1 MKKIICLNCGSNNID
16 FKAKYYECN
25 HCHTKYKLPKEMQ
38 REEKVIENEAFL
50 NRKYMLFFMVA
61 SAILL
66 FILFF
71 VWNKEAS
78 NNSSNIKQEHSSYQE
93 IANTP
98 VMINNNHA
106 QIGTQSIVIN
116 NYNIEKRDEG
126 QVRDQSTDMDYWN
139 LVINKNINS
148 GILALTATELN
159 SYIMIANGQFFELD
173 RKGNK
178 IWSKKF
184 VANSQPLRERSITV
198 DKNYIFSYGD
208 YRNGGETVIFDAQ
221 KNLKRKIPIHFH
233 ALVATKRGF
242 IGVTKDALK
251 SFNIQGKE
259 LWSKSLNRV
268 APTYN
273 VYNEVVKLSNGI
285 FVELGIDKDNI
296 LWISSYNEDGSL
308 NWQHKT
314 STYKTFINNMVA
326 TSDGGFIVSAGRYI
340 KVFKYNSEGELEWT
354 SDKSKYRKANAYGVI
369 EAKDG
374 YIHLNRLPN
383 GFVVSKLDYDG
394 NTLWEEKYQGKKR
407 ILLNGIV
414 KAFDGGYLLAI
425 RNELGYTWLVKMSE
439 NGEIKCD
446 FNDERYRF
454 NPNTKLLSSH
464 NVSRKDKM
472 VTLFR
477 KTGGNCNKVALSS
490 DDKYLYA
497 TALAGGFYIFD
508 VSNPNNPKELSQ
520 FSKSKTKFHF
530 YSNGAYGPVSHSGP
544 ALEGDYDYNHPL
556 DFLVSSDD
564 KRAYIA
570 DIIHGFYILDIED
583 KQHPKLLA
591 SFKNLKGVS
600 IAFSQDKKE
609 VLLPTID
616 IAKGELTLVSIDVNN
631 PNRQHRFKTLQVN
644 KHPFD
649 GYPLYR
655 NYETNPLKIV
665 SIDSSS
671 VLLSYRTNLFLF
683 DIKKE
688 ALIAKARLSN
698 RILNISLFSNRE
710 ECYASLYNGTFV
722 YSLNDLQ
729 LKNSIAMGGSFLKF
743 SKDGKLMYTKE
754 EKNHSLLVSDIS
766 DINNPK
772 TVKIYKAPPFGV
784 YNFTLSKDE
793 RKLYIAFGSKGLG
806 VSDI

>member
-16 FKAKYYECN
+16 FKPKYYECN

-38 REEKVIENEAFL
+38 REEKAVEKEAFL

-61 SAILL
+61 SAIFL

-78 NNSSNIKQEHSSYQE
+78 NNSSNTKQEHSNYQE

-98 VMINNNHA
+98 VMINNSHA

-116 NYNIEKRDEG
+116 NYNVEKRDEG
-126 QVRDQSTDMDYWN
+126 QVREKSTDMAYWN
-139 LVINKNINS
+139 LVINKNLNS

-159 SYIMIANGQFFELD
+159 SYIMIANGQFLELD

-184 VANSQPLRERSITV
+184 VSNSQPLRERSITV

-221 KNLKRKIPIHFH
+221 KNIKQKIPIHFH
-233 ALVATKRGF
+233 SLVATDIGF

-273 VYNEVVKLSNGI
+273 VYNEVVKLSNGT

-296 LWISSYNEDGSL
+296 LWVSNYNKDGSP

-314 STYKTFINNMVA
+314 STYQTFIKNVIA

-340 KVFKYNSEGELEWT
+340 KIFKYNSEGELEWT
-354 SDKSKYRKANAYGVI
+354 SNTSKYRKTNAYAII
-369 EAKDG
+369 EAKNG
-374 YIHLNRLPN
+374 YIHLSRLPN

-407 ILLNGIV
+407 ILLNGIT

-425 RNELGYTWLVKMSE
+425 RNELGYSWLIKMSE
-439 NGEIKCD
+439 KGEIKCD
-446 FNDERYRF
+446 FDDENYRF
-454 NPNTKLLSSH
+454 NPNTKLLS
-464 NVSRKDKM
+464 NNKTSRKEKM

-477 KTGGNCNKVALSS
+477 KTGGNCNRVSLSS

-544 ALEGDYDYNHPL
+544 ALEGDYNYNRPQ
-556 DFLVSSDD
+556 DFLISSDD
-564 KRAYIA
+564 KRAYIV

-583 KQHPKLLA
+583 KLHPKLLA
-591 SFKNLKGVS
+591 SFKNLKAVS
-600 IAFSQDKKE
+600 LAFNKGEKE
-609 VLLPTID
+609 ILLPTID
-616 IAKGELTLVSIDVNN
+616 IEKGELTLVSIDVNN
-631 PNRQHRFKTLQVN
+631 PNRQYKFKTLQVN
-644 KHPFD
+644 KHNFD

-665 SIDSSS
+665 SIDSSR
-671 VLLSYRTNLFLF
+671 VLLSYDTSLLLF
-683 DIKKE
+683 DIRKE
-688 ALIAKARLSN
+688 ALISKSKLSN
-698 RILNISLFSNRE
+698 RILNIKLSPNKQE
-710 ECYASLYNGTFV
+710 YYASLYNGTFV
-722 YSLNDLQ
+722 YAVNDLS
-729 LKNSIAMGGSFLKF
+729 LKNNIAVGGSFLKF
-743 SKDGKLMYTKE
+743 SEDGKLIYTEE
-754 EKNHSLLVSDIS
+754 EKNHSLLVLDIS

-772 TVKIYKAPPFGV
+772 VAQIYKAPLAGV

-793 RKLYIAFGSKGLG
+793 KKLYIAFGSKGLG
-806 VSDI
+806 ISDI